1 MSAHEIRE
9 ANTHLIPLLL
19 GPLYKNVTL
28 MRYQKRYFTLLEVS
42 IALCLVAVLVTL
54 MLRFYTE
61 AHLLD
66 SKLDAA
72 KEIVWQRS
80 NTGARLSQ
88 VFKEI
93 PEASIATPKVPAF
106 YTKKYPKE
114 DFQSL
119 TFIFDNGIDPSP
131 DFSGPV
137 LGRLALIDQN
147 LCLLIWPIE
156 KDDKRSYRRELLME
170 GVSSIQYEFFVSD
183 KDSFKWQDQWKS
195 ERKDLPSMIKLH
207 IKEKENLLSFAFF
220 LPMKDPEILY
230 KAEK

>member
-1 MSAHEIRE
+1 
-9 ANTHLIPLLL
+9 
-19 GPLYKNVTL
+19 

-54 MLRFYTE
+54 MLRFYSE

-66 SKLDAA
+66 NKLDTA

-80 NTGARLSQ
+80 NTQARLSQ

-93 PEASIATPKVPAF
+93 PNASMTAPNIPAF

-114 DFQSL
+114 DFPSL

-137 LGRLALIDQN
+137 LGRLALTGQN

-156 KDDKRSYRRELLME
+156 KEDKGYYRRELLME
-170 GVSSIQYEFFVSD
+170 NVSKVSYEFFVTD
-183 KDSFKWQDQWKS
+183 EDSFKWQNQWES
-195 ERKDLPSMIKLH
+195 ERKDFPSMVKIHVKD
-207 IKEKENLLSFAFF
+207 KENLLSFAFF
-220 LPMKDPEILY
+220 LPIKDPEIIY
-230 KAEK
+230 RDEK